1 MRFRGTPRFR
11 GDRGR
16 AWSTALLGG
25 ADPDRDGVFAWPGLG
40 QLTVQAIDNRDFPLV
55 QGIVMLFVTTFL
67 VVNLLVDLIYGVID
81 PRVRLS

>member
-1 MRFRGTPRFR
+1 MTVVGLEI
-11 GDRGR
+11 G
-16 AWSTALLGG
+16 SLLGG
-25 ADPDRDGVFAWPGLG
+25 AILTETVFAWPGLG

-67 VVNLLVDLIYGVID
+67 VVNLLVDLVYGVID